1 VENTAHIQRIRVAAS
16 LEAAEA
22 FAADVSNLPRWTL
35 FFETLLVKTRKNQA
49 RFLTRNEQSE
59 TMIVVRRKSKTIRIM
74 SILSLLGGR
83 LETANIEL
91 SGNGQSTDMT
101 FTIYIPADLPIE
113 KRNKMIAD
121 VNTEL
126 DRFRG
131 TVEAR

>member
-1 VENTAHIQRIRVAAS
+1 
-16 LEAAEA
+16 
-22 FAADVSNLPRWTL
+22 
-35 FFETLLVKTRKNQA
+35 
-49 RFLTRNEQSE
+49 
-59 TMIVVRRKSKTIRIM
+59 MIVVRRKSKTIRIM